1 MKIDCIELFHVRMPL
16 RYPWRTAYGEDA
28 DIHSVLVKLTTEDLY
43 GWAETTPLQAP
54 CYSPEW
60 TGGVFSLLKHF
71 LAPHVIGQEIDNVE
85 NLLELL
91 SCFKG
96 NPFAKAGIELA
107 FWVLLA
113 KQQTQPLHKL
123 IGGTAKTIAVGADFG
138 VQDSLQILIE
148 KIHQAITAG
157 YPRVKL
163 KFRLGWDIAMLQAV
177 RDTFPDFLF
186 HIDCNA
192 AFTLKHIDLFKKV
205 DRFDLEMIEQPLHYH
220 DLREHAVL
228 QKSISTPI
236 CLDESI
242 TSPKM
247 MSDAIQLESCRY
259 VNIKTGRVGGLYNA
273 INIHNMC
280 QKAGIPCWVG
290 SMLESAVGNG
300 ISIELASLP
309 NFTYPADI
317 FPSQVHYD
325 HDLGHPE
332 ISTVS
337 PGRLA
342 VSSVPGTPYEPVD
355 ALLSQYTLHH
365 SIIRS
370 QT

>member
-28 DIHSVLVKLTTEDLY
+28 DIHSVLVKLITEDMY

-60 TGGVFSLLKHF
+60 AGGVYSLLKHF
-71 LAPHVIGQEIDNVE
+71 IAPHVVGQEIEYVE
-85 NLLELL
+85 NLLQLL
-91 SCFKG
+91 NCFKG

-107 FWVLLA
+107 FWIMLA

-123 IGGTAKTIAVGADFG
+123 FGGAAKTIAVGADFG
-138 VQDSLQILIE
+138 VQDSLQILID
-148 KIHQAITAG
+148 KVQQAITAG

-163 KFRLGWDIAMLQAV
+163 KFRLGWDIDMLQAV
-177 RDTFPDFLF
+177 RDAFPDFLF

-192 AFTLKHIDLFKKV
+192 AFTLKHIDLFRKV
-205 DRFDLEMIEQPLHYH
+205 DRFDLEMIEQPLHYQ

-228 QKSISTPI
+228 QKSLSTPI

-273 INIHNMC
+273 IKIHNMC
-280 QKAGIPCWVG
+280 QNAGIPCWVG

-317 FPSQVHYD
+317 FPSQVHYIQ
-325 HDLGHPE
+325 DLGHPE

-342 VSSVPGTPYEPVD
+342 LSSVPGTPYEPVD

-365 SIIRS
+365 AVIKS
-370 QT
+370 